1 MDVSSVSSST
11 NLSSTPVQPQDKKQ
25 APDVFSEL
33 FAMLLGNMLLPD
45 TNQFGLV
52 MDQSSTA
59 DLNST
64 SGNSANINQML
75 STINNLRTNG
85 GQLQNT
91 ETVQSLINGKSL
103 LHSVLGNN
111 ADLQKLFDL
120 SDNIPD
126 ELQEFI
132 NSINGFDSKGTESID
147 EVLNSNR
154 LNSISGLLSKDMN
167 ASEQLNTQTGESAT
181 ASEPGKASD
190 TLNTQ
195 GSESKAVSELKKVL
209 EKINTD
215 ATSFKGEKSA
225 ADTSKALN
233 SSSEIN
239 YLGHVNDIKSI
250 AGANE
255 GGINNSVNTQREAN
269 GVKTEEKT
277 SKAFETN
284 NNFEQ
289 AIKLSNTKN
298 ETTDKIALQQKPAE
312 ASLIEKPQDLID
324 LTVEKF
330 KALRLPGA
338 TEVTVKLKPEELG
351 EVSLKLVLEKGQ
363 INGSITAERKE
374 VVMMLQ
380 NNLEQLKADLK
391 NSNVNLNNLSV
402 NIQAGK
408 DFDSYN
414 SRKGFNSKQNKNN
427 HRVVQAF
434 EEEMQPYDLA
444 EGFNIIA

>member
-11 NLSSTPVQPQDKKQ
+11 NLGSTPVQSQDKKQ
-25 APDVFSEL
+25 TTDVFSEL
-33 FAMLLGNMLLPD
+33 FAMLFSNMLLPD
-45 TNQFGLV
+45 TNQFSLM

-59 DLNST
+59 DSNST

-75 STINNLRTNG
+75 SIINNLRING
-85 GQLQNT
+85 GQFQNT
-91 ETVQSLINGKSL
+91 ETIQGLINSKSL
-103 LHSVLGNN
+103 LCSVLGNN
-111 ADLQKLFDL
+111 TDLQKLFDL

-132 NSINGFDSKGTESID
+132 NSINSSDSKGTESIN
-147 EVLNSNR
+147 ETMNSNR
-154 LNSISGLLSKDMN
+154 ISNISDLLSKDMN
-167 ASEQLNTQTGESAT
+167 ASELLNTQTIESTT
-181 ASEPGKASD
+181 AQGPGKEID

-195 GSESKAVSELKKVL
+195 GAESKTVSELKKTL
-209 EKINTD
+209 EKININ
-215 ATSFKGEKSA
+215 ATAFQDEKSSA
-225 ADTSKALN
+225 GTSKALN
-233 SSSEIN
+233 SSPEIN
-239 YLGHVNDIKSI
+239 YSDHVNDIKSVT
-250 AGANE
+250 GTNE
-255 GGINNSVNTQREAN
+255 DGINNSVNTQSEAS
-269 GVKTEEKT
+269 GVRAEEKT
-277 SKAFETN
+277 SKTFETN

-289 AIKLSNTKN
+289 AMKLSNIKN
-298 ETTDKIALQQKPAE
+298 ETADKVNLQQKPAE

-330 KALRLPGA
+330 KTLRLPGA

-374 VVMMLQ
+374 VVIMLQ
-380 NNLEQLKADLK
+380 NNLEQLKTDLK

-402 NIQAGK
+402 NIQSGK
-408 DFDSYN
+408 DFDSYS
-414 SRKGFNSKQNKNN
+414 SRKGFNGKQNKNN

-434 EEEMQPYDLA
+434 EEEMQPYDLE